1 MVKNM
6 EFNLPVDTTHV
17 EKFIVEEKHIADML
31 GSGKV
36 AVLSTPSMILMME
49 HTAMNHAQQHLP
61 DGWITVG
68 TKVCISHL
76 RATKQGVEVSVKAKL
91 TSFENKHLVYDVEA
105 FEGEHKIGEGTHERH
120 IVNKEKF
127 MARL

>member
-1 MVKNM
+1 M
-6 EFNLPVDTTHV
+6 EFDLPIDTTHIK
-17 EKFIVEEKHIADML
+17 KFTVEEKHIADML

-49 HTAMNHAQQHLP
+49 QTAMIHAQEYLP

-76 RATKQGVEVSVKAKL
+76 RASKQGVIVSVNTKL
-91 TSFENKHLVYDVEA
+91 TSFGNKHLIFNVEA

>member
-1 MVKNM
+1 M

-17 EKFIVEEKHIADML
+17 EKYTVEEKYIADML

-36 AVLSTPSMILMME
+36 PVLSTPSMILMME
-49 HTAMNHAQQHLP
+49 HTAMIHAQEYLP
-61 DGWITVG
+61 DGWLTVG

-76 RATKQGVEVSVKAKL
+76 RASKQGVEVSIKAKL
-91 TSFENKHLVYDVEA
+91 LSFENKHLVYAVEA

>member
-1 MVKNM
+1 M
-6 EFNLPVDTTHV
+6 EFDLPIDTTHIK
-17 EKFIVEEKHIADML
+17 KFTVEEKHIADML

-49 HTAMNHAQQHLP
+49 QTAMIHAQEYLP

-76 RATKQGVEVSVKAKL
+76 RASKQGVIVSVNTKL
-91 TSFENKHLVYDVEA
+91 TSFENKHLIFNVEA

>member
-1 MVKNM
+1 M
-6 EFNLPVDTTHV
+6 EFNVPVDTTRT
-17 EKFIVEEKHIADML
+17 EKFTVEEKHIADML

-49 HTAMNHAQQHLP
+49 HTAMLHAQEHLP
-61 DGWITVG
+61 EGWITVG

-76 RATKQGVEVSVKAKL
+76 RASKQGVEVSVTAKL
-91 TSFENKHLVYDVEA
+91 LSTEKKSLVYSVEA
-105 FEGEHKIGEGTHERH
+105 FEGENKIGEGTHERY